1 MGYGDSFSSISFS
14 YRLGETTVRSI
25 IYETCEQ
32 IWAVLGPLEMP
43 KPTVEQWKKIEEGFR
58 LKWNYPNCIG
68 ALDGKHVVFEKP
80 PNSGSLYFNYKKEFS
95 IVLMALV
102 DADYRFVTVDVGAY
116 GRNSDGG
123 IFRSSQLGK
132 QLQAGT
138 LNVPENKPLPE
149 TNTVLPHV
157 IVGDEAFP
165 LLPNV
170 MRPFP
175 LPQTANNEA
184 NKIYNYRHSRA
195 RRVSENAFGILSKK
209 FRVFLKKFN
218 ISPEHLDIIILACC
232 ALHNFLRKDKCA
244 WQAGELETEELP
256 EGLID
261 LQNIGGNF
269 QREAF
274 AIREQF
280 KQYFTSN
287 EGSVPWQQDKV
298 NAGRLN

>member
-1 MGYGDSFSSISFS
+1 
-14 YRLGETTVRSI
+14 
-25 IYETCEQ
+25 
-32 IWAVLGPLEMP
+32 MP
-43 KPTVEQWKKIEEGFR
+43 KPTLEHWKQIEEGFR
-58 LKWNYPNCIG
+58 SKWNYPNCIG

-80 PNSGSLYFNYKKEFS
+80 PNSGSVYYNYKKEFS

-132 QLQAGT
+132 QLQART
-138 LNVPENKPLPE
+138 LNIPEDKPLPE

-175 LPQTANNEA
+175 GTQTANNAA

-195 RRVSENAFGILSKK
+195 RRVSENAFGIMSKK
-209 FRVFLKKFN
+209 FRIFLKKFN
-218 ISPEHLDIIILACC
+218 ISPDHLDIIILACS
-232 ALHNFLRKDKCA
+232 ALHNFLRKDACA
-244 WQAGELETEELP
+244 WQAGELDTEEVP

-261 LQNIGGNF
+261 LHNIGGNF

-287 EGSVPWQQDKV
+287 QGSVPWQQDKI